1 MTSEDR
7 KKSMRVVP
15 RWVVVVGILV
25 ILGIVVYGLGRIVV
39 PVRRGADMQTAESS
53 FVASSDADRRGGR
66 GPFGFVRRMFGG
78 GSDDMADVET
88 AEVVLLDAAEKI
100 DASGSVIAFQ
110 TGEVYWE
117 TTGTVANVMVQVG
130 DHVNVGDVLLDL
142 DPLTVPQNV
151 IMAQSDLISARQSL
165 DDLLNPTVL
174 QITEAQQ
181 DVVEAEDIL
190 DELRTPS
197 ALAIANA
204 QMTVA
209 VAQEDLDQ
217 LQDPAAL
224 DLANTQQAVAV
235 AQEDLDRLQDPT
247 ALDLANARQAV
258 ADANEALMDINAP
271 SAAQIAAA
279 EQEVAGAQDVL
290 RDQQEALDELLDP
303 DIDVLEDAIRD
314 AEFELAR
321 VEQDVELADI
331 GSATSSLENAKDAL
345 ETAQDRR
352 ASVQEAL
359 DGCKVV
365 KVEQDDEKDY
375 MQITVSEDV
384 LHGGF
389 SYLEG
394 SVYEVF
400 EETGQT
406 MIDTYGNVVT
416 KKTYRVCDPDRA
428 VTVDGVTRTLAEA
441 DEDVVAAGDRVREA
455 ELNLEST
462 RMSNT
467 TALDVANEK
476 LQDARESLDDA
487 LSGPDSVDLAVAEA
501 SVQDA
506 IGSLADAK
514 EQLDQLLDPQPE
526 DIAVAAGKLADA
538 EEQLD
543 QLLKPQP
550 EDIAVAEARLAE
562 GQEHLQELLNG
573 PDQDDIA
580 AAEARVTAA
589 EATLSSLQVVA
600 PFDGHV
606 LAVNYLPGDTT
617 EQSKS
622 AARLANMSQLRVEV
636 SVDETEVNG
645 VKVGQSV
652 KLTFD
657 AIPETEVAG
666 DVTEVAPYGETVQG
680 LVRYPVTVTLRDTK
694 SEILL
699 GMTANVQIV
708 QEVLRDALAVPIDAI
723 QYDDE
728 GEYVMLFNGLGKEQ
742 TRVAVKSGVIQ
753 GAQVVVIGDL
763 LPRQKVVIFTPKPT
777 ESGSPFGGRD

>member
-110 TGEVYWE
+110 SGEVYWE

-217 LQDPAAL
+217 LQDPTAL

-538 EEQLD
+538 KEQLD
-543 QLLKPQP
+543 QLLDPQT

-562 GQEHLQELLNG
+562 GQEHLQEFLNG

>member
-110 TGEVYWE
+110 SGEVYWE

-543 QLLKPQP
+543 QLLNPQP

>member
-110 TGEVYWE
+110 SGEVYWE

-514 EQLDQLLDPQPE
+514 EQLDQLLDPQSE

-543 QLLKPQP
+543 QLLNPQP

>member
-110 TGEVYWE
+110 SGEVYWE

-384 LHGGF
+384 IHGGF

-543 QLLKPQP
+543 QLLNPQP

>member
-1 MTSEDR
+1 
-7 KKSMRVVP
+7 
-15 RWVVVVGILV
+15 
-25 ILGIVVYGLGRIVV
+25 
-39 PVRRGADMQTAESS
+39 
-53 FVASSDADRRGGR
+53 
-66 GPFGFVRRMFGG
+66 
-78 GSDDMADVET
+78 
-88 AEVVLLDAAEKI
+88 
-100 DASGSVIAFQ
+100 
-110 TGEVYWE
+110 
-117 TTGTVANVMVQVG
+117 
-130 DHVNVGDVLLDL
+130 
-142 DPLTVPQNV
+142 
-151 IMAQSDLISARQSL
+151 
-165 DDLLNPTVL
+165 
-174 QITEAQQ
+174 
-181 DVVEAEDIL
+181 
-190 DELRTPS
+190 
-197 ALAIANA
+197 
-204 QMTVA
+204 
-209 VAQEDLDQ
+209 
-217 LQDPAAL
+217 
-224 DLANTQQAVAV
+224 
-235 AQEDLDRLQDPT
+235 
-247 ALDLANARQAV
+247 
-258 ADANEALMDINAP
+258 
-271 SAAQIAAA
+271 
-279 EQEVAGAQDVL
+279 
-290 RDQQEALDELLDP
+290 
-303 DIDVLEDAIRD
+303 
-314 AEFELAR
+314 
-321 VEQDVELADI
+321 
-331 GSATSSLENAKDAL
+331 
-345 ETAQDRR
+345 
-352 ASVQEAL
+352 
-359 DGCKVV
+359 
-365 KVEQDDEKDY
+365 
-375 MQITVSEDV
+375 
-384 LHGGF
+384 
-389 SYLEG
+389 
-394 SVYEVF
+394 
-400 EETGQT
+400 
-406 MIDTYGNVVT
+406 
-416 KKTYRVCDPDRA
+416 
-428 VTVDGVTRTLAEA
+428 
-441 DEDVVAAGDRVREA
+441 
-455 ELNLEST
+455 
-462 RMSNT
+462 MSNT

-476 LQDARESLDDA
+476 LQDAHESLDDA

-526 DIAVAAGKLADA
+526 DIAVA
-538 EEQLD
+538 
-543 QLLKPQP
+543 
-550 EDIAVAEARLAE
+550 EARLAE
-562 GQEHLQELLNG
+562 EQEHLQEFLNG

>member
-110 TGEVYWE
+110 SGEVYWE

-181 DVVEAEDIL
+181 EVVEAEDIL

-331 GSATSSLENAKDAL
+331 GSATSSLEHAKDAL
-345 ETAQDRR
+345 
-352 ASVQEAL
+352 
-359 DGCKVV
+359 
-365 KVEQDDEKDY
+365 
-375 MQITVSEDV
+375 
-384 LHGGF
+384 
-389 SYLEG
+389 
-394 SVYEVF
+394 
-400 EETGQT
+400 
-406 MIDTYGNVVT
+406 
-416 KKTYRVCDPDRA
+416 
-428 VTVDGVTRTLAEA
+428 
-441 DEDVVAAGDRVREA
+441 
-455 ELNLEST
+455 
-462 RMSNT
+462 
-467 TALDVANEK
+467 
-476 LQDARESLDDA
+476 
-487 LSGPDSVDLAVAEA
+487 
-501 SVQDA
+501 
-506 IGSLADAK
+506 
-514 EQLDQLLDPQPE
+514 
-526 DIAVAAGKLADA
+526 
-538 EEQLD
+538 
-543 QLLKPQP
+543 
-550 EDIAVAEARLAE
+550 
-562 GQEHLQELLNG
+562 
-573 PDQDDIA
+573 
-580 AAEARVTAA
+580 
-589 EATLSSLQVVA
+589 
-600 PFDGHV
+600 
-606 LAVNYLPGDTT
+606 
-617 EQSKS
+617 
-622 AARLANMSQLRVEV
+622 
-636 SVDETEVNG
+636 
-645 VKVGQSV
+645 
-652 KLTFD
+652 
-657 AIPETEVAG
+657 
-666 DVTEVAPYGETVQG
+666 
-680 LVRYPVTVTLRDTK
+680 
-694 SEILL
+694 
-699 GMTANVQIV
+699 
-708 QEVLRDALAVPIDAI
+708 
-723 QYDDE
+723 
-728 GEYVMLFNGLGKEQ
+728 
-742 TRVAVKSGVIQ
+742 
-753 GAQVVVIGDL
+753 
-763 LPRQKVVIFTPKPT
+763 
-777 ESGSPFGGRD
+777 

>member
-1 MTSEDR
+1 
-7 KKSMRVVP
+7 MRVVP

-110 TGEVYWE
+110 SGEVYWE

-526 DIAVAAGKLADA
+526 DIAVA
-538 EEQLD
+538 
-543 QLLKPQP
+543 
-550 EDIAVAEARLAE
+550 EARLAE